1 MVQALAQ
8 EKLKTA
14 SLHDQ
19 MLQMQNALN
28 QNSITTRDEN
38 NEIDRQRDL
47 IEKLELRLQRELE
60 VHANM
65 SDKLDQF
72 EVANAQLQ
80 AENETI
86 NEYVTLYRE
95 QRAALKQMQY
105 RKVKKVLKIKKE
117 FDFAFEN
124 KKIIV
129 LL

>member
-1 MVQALAQ
+1 
-8 EKLKTA
+8 
-14 SLHDQ
+14 
-19 MLQMQNALN
+19 MQNALN
-28 QNSITTRDEN
+28 QNSIVAKEET

-47 IEKLELRLQRELE
+47 IEKLELRLQREVE
-60 VHANM
+60 IHASL

-105 RKVKKVLKIKKE
+105 RKVRKIPSKYSPNNSVITSVS
-117 FDFAFEN
+117 DFF
-124 KKIIV
+124 IF
-129 LL
+129 